1 MTDYESNQ
9 TARQTQ
15 GAAGA
20 QLGVEMLDLLIRNLE
35 MAKANYEGGELGLT
49 GNHPTFCTLLY
60 AEPGTICPLLYFHLP
75 AVEEAE
81 PVT

>member
-9 TARQTQ
+9 TARQTH

-35 MAKANYEGGELGLT
+35 VARANYDEGELGVT
-49 GNHPTFCTLLY
+49 GNHPTLCTLWY
-60 AEPGTICPLLYFHLP
+60 VEPGTLCPLLYFHMP